1 MNGPRNAM
9 ATLTL
14 AMLMFSQSA
23 SAGILNYHRN
33 FGLACAEPG
42 YRPAL
47 DVRINSVALADA
59 IRDMTGA
66 VLELTRSEEHWS
78 LSLLQGL
85 DQEAEQQRY
94 TMLIAA
100 NKALSGSVEA
110 STRLARVTLLQKEI
124 MSDAAANKLP
134 GRGAEVFSTMAK
146 TTSGLASDDFDTGVN
161 QQLDDYTARL
171 SLVKSSLEK
180 TAQVINRQY
189 STEHAIL
196 SAEHA
201 ALSDQ
206 IRQSTA
212 LTLDVLVYAE
222 KVSAQTV
229 KEVRSTAAAM
239 NITSCGT
246 GQGK

>member
-124 MSDAAANKLP
+124 MSDAA
-134 GRGAEVFSTMAK
+134 
-146 TTSGLASDDFDTGVN
+146 TTSYPGVALKCSVPW
-161 QQLDDYTARL
+161 QKQRQGWRPMILTPAL
-171 SLVKSSLEK
+171 
-180 TAQVINRQY
+180 IN
-189 STEHAIL
+189 SW
-196 SAEHA
+196 
-201 ALSDQ
+201 
-206 IRQSTA
+206 
-212 LTLDVLVYAE
+212 
-222 KVSAQTV
+222 
-229 KEVRSTAAAM
+229 M
-239 NITSCGT
+239 ITRPGCLW
-246 GQGK
+246 